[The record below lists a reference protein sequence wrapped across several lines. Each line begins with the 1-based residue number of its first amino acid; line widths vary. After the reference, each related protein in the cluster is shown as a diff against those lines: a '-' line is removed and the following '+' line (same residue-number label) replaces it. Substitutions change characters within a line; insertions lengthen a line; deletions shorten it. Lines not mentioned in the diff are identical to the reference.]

1 METIEFMSKFMNFK
15 YVQSLTRAIAGI
27 WLSAFA
33 LVPTPLGAVQLRDG
47 KTYFVQLP
55 MLLGAE
61 TTRNSVYV
69 SGATYYFAI
78 SLPANMGEP
87 LQKIEISQAEGFE
100 TIDFIGD
107 RTVTYLQTDTGRSEV
122 LSKTEIILKEG
133 RDRPTISV
141 SFGSPIP
148 ADSQGKL
155 IIGLRPV
162 HNPRYDGV
170 YLFGVTASPQ
180 GDRPNSQFLGYG
192 RLSFYSSF
200 H

>member
-1 METIEFMSKFMNFK
+1 MNMLMNFK
-15 YVQSLTRAIAGI
+15 CPENLTRAFAGI
-27 WLSAFA
+27 WFSAFA
-33 LVPTPLGAVQLRDG
+33 LVPTPLSAVQLRDG

-55 MLLGAE
+55 MLMGAE
-61 TTRNSVYV
+61 TTRNSIYV
-69 SGATYYFAI
+69 SGATYYFDIA
-78 SLPANMGEP
+78 LPANMGEP

-107 RTVTYLQTDTGRSEV
+107 RTVTYLQTDTSRIEV
-122 LSKTEIILKEG
+122 RSKTEITRKEG
-133 RDRPTISV
+133 SDRPTISV
-141 SFGSPIP
+141 SFDAPIP

-155 IIGLRPV
+155 TIGLRPV

-200 H
+200 DWAAHDW

>member
-1 METIEFMSKFMNFK
+1 MNFK
-15 YVQSLTRAIAGI
+15 YVKSLTKAFVGI
-27 WLSAFA
+27 SLSAFA
-33 LVPTPLGAVQLRDG
+33 LIPLSLGAVQLRDG

-55 MLLGAE
+55 MLMGAE
-61 TTRNSVYV
+61 TTRNSIYV
-69 SGATYYFAI
+69 SGATYYFDIA
-78 SLPANMGEP
+78 LPANMGEP

-100 TIDFIGD
+100 TIGFIRD
-107 RTVTYLQTDTGRSEV
+107 RTVTYLQTGTGRLEIS
-122 LSKTEIILKEG
+122 SSTEITLKEG

-141 SFGSPIP
+141 SFDAPIP

-200 H
+200 D